1 MAECQ
6 KCGEDV
12 EELHR
17 VQVGRRRMRLCEDCL
32 ELHKEEEAI
41 AAEAEGAMQDMMGYK
56 GR

>member
-6 KCGEDV
+6 KCGEEV
-12 EELHR
+12 EELYRVKVGTRR
-17 VQVGRRRMRLCEDCL
+17 VQMCEDCL
-32 ELHKEEEAI
+32 ELHKEEQAI